1 MTEKVIQS
9 SIVSNKEFRIERSE
23 IAMGVAVVGI
33 LMVMIIPLPTLLLD
47 LLLSCSFTLS
57 LLILLTVLYISH
69 PLEFSTFPSVLLLS
83 TLFRLSLN
91 IASTRLILLHGNE
104 GASAAGVVIKSFG
117 LFVVGG
123 NYFVGLTIFLILVII
138 NFAVITKG
146 SGRIAE
152 VAARFTLDA
161 MPGKQMSIDA
171 DLNTGII
178 DETEARRRR
187 AEISREADFYG
198 AMDGASKFVRGEAIA
213 GILIILIN
221 IGGGFLIGVFQQD
234 LAFLTAAQT
243 YTILTIG
250 DALVAQIPAL
260 IISTAAGIIVTR
272 AASEEGMGKEL
283 GRQFKVQP
291 QAMGLSAGILFVMGL
306 IPGLPHL
313 PFISLSLVV
322 GGVAYFTLQENRRMA
337 QKKRE
342 ETQKAIS
349 PPSGEVPESLLQL
362 DRLELEVGYGLI
374 PLVDEEQHG
383 ELLNRIRSIRRQFAS
398 DMGIIIPP
406 LRIRDNLQLHPGE
419 YRILIKGNEVTRSEM
434 MTGYFRAL
442 NPGEVKKTVEGI
454 PAKEPVFG
462 LPALWIPETR
472 KEEAQFAGYT
482 VVDISTIM
490 ATHLTEVLKSHSDE
504 LLGRQDVQKLLD
516 RLAQNS
522 PKAVEELTPNNL
534 SLGVIQ
540 RVLQNLLRER
550 VSIRDLLTIVETL
563 ADYAPISK
571 DPDILTEYVR
581 QRLARSIIKQYETP
595 EGALPIIAL
604 DQGIEDLLREKIQRG
619 EQGSYLSLEPTLA
632 QKILL
637 SINQTLERVTH
648 LNSQPVIL
656 CSPGIRRHLK
666 KLLDRFLPQ
675 VAVLSHSE
683 LTAQAKI
690 QSLGTVSLGNADQ
703 AV

>member
-1 MTEKVIQS
+1 
-9 SIVSNKEFRIERSE
+9 
-23 IAMGVAVVGI
+23 MG
-33 LMVMIIPLPTLLLD
+33 
-47 LLLSCSFTLS
+47 
-57 LLILLTVLYISH
+57 
-69 PLEFSTFPSVLLLS
+69 
-83 TLFRLSLN
+83 
-91 IASTRLILLHGNE
+91 
-104 GASAAGVVIKSFG
+104 
-117 LFVVGG
+117 
-123 NYFVGLTIFLILVII
+123 
-138 NFAVITKG
+138 
-146 SGRIAE
+146 
-152 VAARFTLDA
+152 
-161 MPGKQMSIDA
+161 Q
-171 DLNTGII
+171 
-178 DETEARRRR
+178 
-187 AEISREADFYG
+187 
-198 AMDGASKFVRGEAIA
+198 
-213 GILIILIN
+213 
-221 IGGGFLIGVFQQD
+221 
-234 LAFLTAAQT
+234 
-243 YTILTIG
+243 
-250 DALVAQIPAL
+250 
-260 IISTAAGIIVTR
+260 
-272 AASEEGMGKEL
+272 EL
-283 GRQFKVQP
+283 GRQFKAQP
-291 QAMGLSAGILFVMGL
+291 QAMGLSAGILFAMGL
-306 IPGLPHL
+306 IPGLPHI

-342 ETQKAIS
+342 ETQKAIP
-349 PPSGEVPESLLQL
+349 PPSAEAAESLLQL

-383 ELLNRIRSIRRQFAS
+383 DLLNRIRSIRRQFAS

-406 LRIRDNLQLHPGE
+406 LRIRDNLQLHAGE
-419 YRILIKGNEVTRSEM
+419 YRILIKGNEVARSEM
-434 MTGYFRAL
+434 MTGYFLAL
-442 NPGEVKKTVEGI
+442 NPGEVKKSVEGI

-462 LPALWIPETR
+462 LPALWIPKTK

-490 ATHLTEVLKSHSDE
+490 ATHLTEVLKAHSDE

-534 SLGVIQ
+534 PLGVIQ

-563 ADYAPISK
+563 ADHAPITK
-571 DPDILTEYVR
+571 DPDVLTEYVR

-604 DQGIEDLLREKIQRG
+604 DQRIEDLLREKIQRG

-683 LTAQAKI
+683 LTTQAKI

>member
-1 MTEKVIQS
+1 MAV
-9 SIVSNKEFRIERSE
+9 
-23 IAMGVAVVGI
+23 GVVAI
-33 LMVMIIPLPTLLLD
+33 LMIMVIPLPSMLLD
-47 LLLSCSFTLS
+47 ILLSCSFTAS
-57 LLILLTVLYISH
+57 LMILLTSLYITR

-123 NYFVGLTIFLILVII
+123 NYFVGLIIFLILVII
-138 NFAVITKG
+138 NFVVITKG

-171 DLNTGII
+171 DLNAGII
-178 DETEARRRR
+178 DESEARRRR
-187 AEISREADFYG
+187 SQISREADFYG

-213 GILIILIN
+213 GILIILVN
-221 IGGGFLIGVFQQD
+221 IGGGFLIGVFQQN
-234 LAFLTAAQT
+234 LPFLNAAET

-250 DALVAQIPAL
+250 DALVSQIPAL
-260 IISTAAGIIVTR
+260 IISTAAGIIVSR
-272 AASEEGMGKEL
+272 AASEYSMGKEL
-283 GRQFKVQP
+283 SRQFKVQP
-291 QAMGLSAGILFVMGL
+291 QALGLSAAILFSLGL

-313 PFISLSLVV
+313 PFILLALGV
-322 GGVAYFTLQENRRMA
+322 GGVAYFTFQENKRTA
-337 QKKRE
+337 QRKV
-342 ETQKAIS
+342 ETQRAASS
-349 PPSGEVPESLLQL
+349 PPAEGAESLLQL

-374 PLVDEEQHG
+374 PLVDEEQQG

-398 DMGIIIPP
+398 DLGILIPP

-434 MTGYFRAL
+434 MMGYLLAL
-442 NPGEVKKTVEGI
+442 NPGEVKKTIEGI
-454 PAKEPVFG
+454 PTQEPVFR
-462 LPALWIPETR
+462 LPALWIAETK

-490 ATHLTEVLKSHSDE
+490 ATHLTEVLKAHSDE

-522 PKAVEELTPNNL
+522 PKAVEELAPSNL
-534 SLGVIQ
+534 PLGVVQ

-563 ADYAPISK
+563 ADYATLSK
-571 DPDILTEYVR
+571 DPEILTEYVR
-581 QRLARSIIKQYETP
+581 QRLARSIVKQYETP
-595 EGALPIIAL
+595 EGTLPIIAL
-604 DQGIEDLLREKIQRG
+604 DQRIEDLLREKIQRG
-619 EQGSYLSLEPTLA
+619 EQGSYLSLEPNAA

-637 SINQTLERVTH
+637 GINQTLDRVTH
-648 LNSQPVIL
+648 LNTQPVIL
-656 CSPGIRRHLK
+656 CSPGVRRHLR

-683 LTAQAKI
+683 LTPQTKI
-690 QSLGTVSLGNADQ
+690 QSLGTVGLGNAD
-703 AV
+703 